1 MSCSPSFRN
10 LARAIR
16 IARYCEENNISTS
29 EGLQQAA
36 ALEAGAAARR
46 ASRRE
51 FLANMG
57 KLAVVG
63 GIGSV
68 AWPLR
73 HALAAPPL
81 GPDVRVAIVGAG
93 LAGLTCGDELNSN
106 GIHATLYDASNRV
119 GGRCFSLGGFFPGQ
133 VAERGGEFIDN
144 LHKTLLGYA
153 KRFNLALEDVEKEP
167 RVKSFTFSMGNTFRS
182 RQSSMNFGI

>member
-1 MSCSPSFRN
+1 MSRSPSFRN

-16 IARYCEENNISTS
+16 IARHCEENNISTS
-29 EGLQQAA
+29 EGLQR
-36 ALEAGAAARR
+36 AAARR

-51 FLANMG
+51 FLASMG

-63 GIGSV
+63 GIGPV

-73 HALAAPPL
+73 HALAAAPP
-81 GPDVRVAIVGAG
+81 GPAARVAIVGAG
-93 LAGLTCGDELNSN
+93 LAGLACGDELNNN
-106 GIHATLYDASNRV
+106 GIHATLYDANNRV

-144 LHKTLLGYA
+144 LHKTLPGYA

-167 RVKSFTFSMGNTFRS
+167 PWGGLLLFQR
-182 RQSSMNFGI
+182 